1 MAKNLFARYIWELT
15 TIYRAGRITLKELNE
30 RWQDCYLYDGK
41 DIPRDRKEHTS
52 EL

>member
-30 RWQDCYLYDGK
+30 RWPLAG
-41 DIPRDRKEHTS
+41 
-52 EL
+52 LLFV